1 MGYTMM
7 ISKLSGKIVCVALVL
22 AVSAVFVVGQRAGS
36 PTPRQERLL
45 NGLKVLIWND
55 PSARLVTARLR
66 IHSGASFDP
75 QGKEGV
81 MRMLAESFFPTDI
94 GRSFF
99 REELGGELQIE
110 TNYDFVEFK
119 ASSTPAELLTLLESL
134 ASAVTNPTLDKEAAD
149 AARAIVLPQV
159 EAILEDP
166 AYVADRAAA
175 ERLFGTFPYGRPEWG
190 TPETLSKIDF
200 ADLVFA
206 YERFFGADN
215 TTLTISGNI
224 DGNLAYRAVRRYFG
238 GWSKLY
244 KRVPHTFRQ
253 PDVPETSIKLVD
265 SPVHGVAEVRYA
277 VRGGARGDKDF
288 VAYTVYSRI
297 IYDRLTAKTPA
308 EMRKNVFVRHR
319 GNILPGMILIGVS
332 DIPAN
337 AISDGNAGPVTRDA
351 ISATFAEPVTEAE
364 FIAAKASVRAE
375 YGRWHVTD
383 LWLNA
388 DTYRIAS
395 VKAEQ
400 DAYAGV
406 SLADVQRAAEL
417 IRSMPMVSVRAFTP
431 VEPQSSTDH

>member
-1 MGYTMM
+1 MSYTMK
-7 ISKLSGKIVCVALVL
+7 ISKLSGKIVYVALVL
-22 AVSAVFVVGQRAGS
+22 AVSAVFVIGQRGGS
-36 PTPRQERLL
+36 SAPRQERLL

-55 PSARLVTARLR
+55 PSARLVTAKLR
-66 IHSGASFDP
+66 IHSGAAFDP

-99 REELGGELQIE
+99 REELGGGLEIE

-119 ASSTPAELLTLLESL
+119 ASSTPDEFLTLLESL
-134 ASAVTNPTLDKEAAD
+134 SSAVTNPTLDKEAAD
-149 AARAIVLPQV
+149 AARAIVLRQV

-190 TPETLSKIDF
+190 TPESLSKVDF

-215 TTLTISGNI
+215 ATLTISGNI
-224 DGNLAYRAVRRYFG
+224 DGNLAYRAVRRHFG

-277 VRGGARGDKDF
+277 VRGASRGDKDF
-288 VAYTVYSRI
+288 VAYTVFSRI
-297 IYDRLTAKTPA
+297 VYDRLVAKTSA

-319 GNILPGMILIGVS
+319 GHILPGIILVGIS
-332 DIPAN
+332 NIPAN
-337 AISDGNAGPVTRDA
+337 KISDGAYGPVNRDSIA
-351 ISATFAEPVTEAE
+351 GAFAEPVTEAE
-364 FIAAKASVRAE
+364 FSAAKASVRAE
-375 YGRWHVTD
+375 YGGWHVTE

-406 SLADVQRAAEL
+406 TLADVQRAAERL
-417 IRSMPMVSVRAFTP
+417 RSMPMVSVRAFTP
-431 VEPQSSTDH
+431 AEPRSAIDQ